1 MRIAK
6 LQLKRTGERIDMNG
20 WHFDANYRA
29 FDDIASCAE
38 FGLERSLDFDE
49 LVLIQAM
56 LGEGRVTALTLGR
69 EFGYERVGH
78 E

>member
-1 MRIAK
+1 MGITK
-6 LQLKRTGERIDMNG
+6 LQFKRTGERIDMNG
-20 WHFDANYRA
+20 WHFDADYAA

-56 LGEGRVTALTLGR
+56 LGEGHVTALTLGKG
-69 EFGYERVGH
+69 FGYERVSH

>member
-6 LQLKRTGERIDMNG
+6 LKLKRAGERIDMNG
-20 WHFDANYRA
+20 WHFGADYAA

-38 FGLERSLDFDE
+38 FGLERQLDIDE

-56 LGEGRVTALTLGR
+56 LGEGHVKALTLAPSLSYTR
-69 EFGYERVGH
+69 R
-78 E
+78 